1 MLGLKV
7 SHMEPGRG
15 AEWQQ
20 DWRLQELAEQS
31 ESARQLDITVLSMEN
46 FKESSTFTF
55 LKFHSGCKVEH
66 RLREDARSR
75 ETNSQ
80 LCDLG

>member
-1 MLGLKV
+1 MEKERHGGQEESVVCWVLKV

-31 ESARQLDITVLSMEN
+31 ESARYFGHYCSINGE
-46 FKESSTFTF
+46 F
-55 LKFHSGCKVEH
+55 
-66 RLREDARSR
+66 
-75 ETNSQ
+75 
-80 LCDLG
+80 